1 MNKKTLIVTED
12 GSHTLFLPEINEH
25 YHSIHGAVAESKH
38 VFIEAGL
45 KPKIN
50 NITSINILEVGL
62 GTGLNA
68 ALTLLEAENNKKI
81 VRYFA
86 AEPNPISADNIAKL
100 NYADIA
106 GGDRMKEA
114 LRAIHEADRERKVL
128 IGDYFVFHYH
138 ENKIQQIEFE
148 NNFFDVVYFDAFS
161 PGVQPEMWTA
171 DVFEKIFAAMKPG
184 GILVTYVAKGEVRRT
199 MKACGFAIE
208 KLPGFAGKR
217 EMTRAVKND

>member
-171 DVFEKIFAAMKPG
+171 DVFEKIFAK
-184 GILVTYVAKGEVRRT
+184 
-199 MKACGFAIE
+199 
-208 KLPGFAGKR
+208 
-217 EMTRAVKND
+217 